1 MRGHLPEMKV
11 KMKLIDQ
18 ITIYENPNPLLVSRQ
33 AIFPG
38 VVELPD
44 GQLMAMFAIG
54 QAFDSADQL
63 MHVSKSSDYGRSWS
77 SPRPIHNHHYEPF
90 QQSES
95 FKPLLLNNG
104 ILLAVGY
111 VFVRPDAETP
121 IVHPD
126 TFKTLALKNMIT
138 NSSDNGQTWKLP
150 RQIDIKGIPLE
161 LSGPCIQLASGRII
175 GAASPFHLNKTGH
188 SGWIIFSDDA
198 GEHWAKLSE
207 FFKSENGE
215 VAAWECRLIEM
226 EPDQIAVVFWAY
238 DTLNQRNLT
247 NHIVFSNDGGK
258 HFSPAVDTY
267 INAQASNLMWLGGDE
282 LLTIHSHRETPVG
295 LKVRRVDISGRRFSI
310 LEEIDLFSD
319 DKLGSNS
326 EDIRK
331 QFGSLKFGQPSLL
344 RLTNGEVLATCWAFE
359 NYQHVIKGFFLEL

>member
-1 MRGHLPEMKV
+1 MKI
-11 KMKLIDQ
+11 IDQ

-38 VVELPD
+38 VLELPD
-44 GQLMAMFAIG
+44 GDLMAMFAIG

-77 SPRPIHNHHYEPF
+77 APRPIHNHHYEPF
-90 QQSES
+90 QKSES
-95 FKPLLLNNG
+95 FKPLLLSNG

-150 RQIDIKGIPLE
+150 RKIDIEGVPLE

-207 FFKSENGE
+207 FFKSEKGE

-238 DTLNQRNLT
+238 DALNQKNLT
-247 NHIVFSNDGGK
+247 NRIVFSNDGGK
-258 HFSPAVDTY
+258 HFSAAVDTC
-267 INAQASNLMWLGGDE
+267 INAQASNLMWLGGGE
-282 LLTIHSHRETPVG
+282 VLTIHSHREAPVG
-295 LKVRRVDISGRRFSI
+295 LKVRRVDISGGRFSI
-310 LEEIDLFSD
+310 LEEINLFSD
-319 DKLGSNS
+319 DKLGSNT

-359 NYQHVIKGFFLEL
+359 SYQHVIKGFFLEI